1 MDFYTAWWF
10 LANHKIFKDDFKYD
24 RLWTHVA
31 KVNPE
36 TGKLD
41 DDMTKNTKVEIW
53 LECFPDDE
61 NGRFH
66 IAIELKDV
74 RFVASLDKKVK
85 TFSDSKKTK

>member
-10 LANHKIFKDDFKYD
+10 LANHKVFKDGFKYD

-66 IAIELKDV
+66 DIDLDCGGDTYEEAIIKL
-74 RFVASLDKKVK
+74 ASLVKKK
-85 TFSDSKKTK
+85 YGD